1 MSPYGSDLPHRPKGL
16 GGTPMPRRPMR
27 RKLLQALTAGVV
39 LATATG
45 CSYTWKD
52 FPRLGMPTPV
62 TEEAPR
68 ILSLWQGSWAAALIT
83 GVLVWGLI
91 MWSVIFHRRSRTK
104 IEVPPQTRYNMP
116 IEALYT
122 VVPLIIV
129 SVLFYFTA
137 RDESKL
143 LALSAKPAHTI
154 NVVGFQWS
162 WVFNYVE
169 NVDGD
174 VSTPKPR
181 LLPVPE
187 GAEGEAAKPRTTQ
200 VPKELASIP
209 DRFLKDFPAGAEGVY
224 TKGVPGDRNPDKGWP
239 GPTLYLPKGEKVRF
253 ILSSNDTIHSFWV
266 VPFLFKQDVIPG
278 HTNVF
283 EVTPTQEGTFMGK
296 CAELC
301 GVDHSRMLF
310 NVKVVSPEK
319 YRAHLKELA
328 EKGQTG
334 YLPAG
339 IKQTDPA
346 RNAETNKL

>member
-1 MSPYGSDLPHRPKGL
+1 MSPYGSDRS
-16 GGTPMPRRPMR
+16 PRRPMR

-52 FPRLGMPTPV
+52 FPRLGLPTPV

-83 GVLVWGLI
+83 GILVWGLI

-104 IEVPPQTRYNMP
+104 VEVPPQTRYNMP

-143 LALSAKPAHTI
+143 LSLSAKPAHTI
-154 NVVGFQWS
+154 NVIGYQWS
-162 WVFNYVE
+162 WGFNYVE
-169 NVDGD
+169 DVDGD
-174 VSTPKPR
+174 AATPK
-181 LLPVPE
+181 
-187 GAEGEAAKPRTTQ
+187 AGE
-200 VPKELASIP
+200 VPKELAAIP
-209 DRFLKDFPAGAEGVY
+209 DRFTKDFPAGAEGVY
-224 TKGVPGDRNPDKGWP
+224 TKGVPRDRNAETGNP
-239 GPTLYLPKGEKVRF
+239 GPTLWLPKGEKVRF
-253 ILSSNDTIHSFWV
+253 ILSSNDVIHSFWV

-283 EVTPTQEGTFMGK
+283 EVTPTEEGVFMGK

-310 NVKVVSPEK
+310 NVKVVSPEAYK
-319 YRAHLKELA
+319 AHLKELA

-334 YLPAG
+334 FLPAG
-339 IKQTDPA
+339 IQQTDPA
-346 RNAETNKL
+346 RNAEVNKL

>member
-1 MSPYGSDLPHRPKGL
+1 
-16 GGTPMPRRPMR
+16 MR
-27 RKLLQALTAGVV
+27 RKLPQVLTAGLIV
-39 LATATG
+39 ATATG
-45 CSYTWKD
+45 CSPNWED

-68 ILSLWQGSWAAALIT
+68 ILSLWQGSWAAALAV

-91 MWSVIFHRRSRTK
+91 LWSVIFHRRSRTK
-104 IEVPPQTRYNMP
+104 VEVPPQTRYNMP

-143 LALSAKPAHTI
+143 LALSDKPAHTV
-154 NVVGFQWS
+154 NVVGYQWS
-162 WVFNYVE
+162 WGFNYLE
-169 NVDGD
+169 DVDGNPATGD
-174 VSTPKPR
+174 
-181 LLPVPE
+181 
-187 GAEGEAAKPRTTQ
+187 AAAQKT
-200 VPKELASIP
+200 LNAIP
-209 DRFLKDFPAGAEGVY
+209 DKYTNDFPKGAEGVY
-224 TKGVPGDRNPDKGWP
+224 DAGIPGDRNPQTGNP
-239 GPTLYLPKGEKVRF
+239 GPTLWLPKGEKVRF
-253 ILSSNDTIHSFWV
+253 ILTSRDVIHSFWV

-283 EVTPTQEGTFMGK
+283 EVTPNKEGTFLGK

-310 NVKVVSPEK
+310 NVKVVSPER
-319 YRAHLKELA
+319 YQQHLKELA

-334 YLPAG
+334 FIPSG
-339 IKQTDPA
+339 IAQSDPA
-346 RNAETNKL
+346 RNAEKNQL

>member
-1 MSPYGSDLPHRPKGL
+1 MSPYGSDRS
-16 GGTPMPRRPMR
+16 PRRPMR

-68 ILSLWQGSWAAALIT
+68 ILSLWQGSWAAALLT
-83 GVLVWGLI
+83 GILVWGLI

-104 IEVPPQTRYNMP
+104 IEVPAQTRYNMP

-143 LALSAKPAHTI
+143 LSLSAKPAHTI

-162 WVFNYVE
+162 WGFNYVE

-174 VSTPKPR
+174 AATPK
-181 LLPVPE
+181 
-187 GAEGEAAKPRTTQ
+187 AGE
-200 VPKELASIP
+200 VPKEIATIP
-209 DRFLKDFPAGAEGVY
+209 DRFTKEFPAGAEGVY
-224 TKGVPGDRNPDKGWP
+224 EKGVPGDRNPDTNNP

-253 ILSSNDTIHSFWV
+253 ILSSNDVIHSFWV

-334 YLPAG
+334 FLPAG

-346 RNAETNKL
+346 RNAELNKL

>member
-1 MSPYGSDLPHRPKGL
+1 
-16 GGTPMPRRPMR
+16 MR
-27 RKLLQALTAGVV
+27 RKLLQVLTAGVV
-39 LATATG
+39 LATASG
-45 CSYTWKD
+45 CSYTWED

-62 TEEAPR
+62 TEEAPI

-91 MWSVIFHRRSRTK
+91 LWSVFFHRRSRTK
-104 IEVPPQTRYNMP
+104 VEVPPQTRYNMP

-143 LALSAKPAHTI
+143 LALENKPAHTV

-162 WVFNYVE
+162 WGFNYVE

-174 VSTPKPR
+174 AATGTKLPKQ
-181 LLPVPE
+181 LN
-187 GAEGEAAKPRTTQ
+187 AI
-200 VPKELASIP
+200 PKRYVDE
-209 DRFLKDFPAGAEGVY
+209 FPAGAEGVY
-224 TKGVPGDRNPDKGWP
+224 AVGTPGERNPQNGNP
-239 GPTLYLPKGEKVRF
+239 GPTLWLPKGEKVRF
-253 ILSSNDTIHSFWV
+253 ILTSRDVIHSFWV
-266 VPFLFKQDVIPG
+266 VPFLMKLDVIPG
-278 HTNVF
+278 HTNAF
-283 EVTPTQEGTFMGK
+283 EVTPTREGTFRGK

-310 NVKVVSPEK
+310 NVKVVSPER
-319 YRAHLKELA
+319 YQQHLKELA

-334 YLPAG
+334 FIPSG
-339 IKQTDPA
+339 IEQTDPA

>member
-1 MSPYGSDLPHRPKGL
+1 MSPYGSDRS
-16 GGTPMPRRPMR
+16 PRRPMR

-68 ILSLWQGSWAAALIT
+68 ILSLWQGSWAAALVT
-83 GVLVWGLI
+83 GILVWGLI
-91 MWSVIFHRRSRTK
+91 IWSVIFHRRSRTK
-104 IEVPPQTRYNMP
+104 IEVPAQTRYNMP

-143 LALSAKPAHTI
+143 LALTPKPPHTI
-154 NVVGFQWS
+154 NVIGFQWS
-162 WVFNYVE
+162 WGFNYIE

-174 VSTPKPR
+174 AATPKA
-181 LLPVPE
+181 
-187 GAEGEAAKPRTTQ
+187 GA
-200 VPKELASIP
+200 VPKELAAIP
-209 DRFLKDFPAGAEGVY
+209 DRFTKDFPAGAEGVY
-224 TKGVPGDRNPDKGWP
+224 EKGVPGDRNPQTGNP
-239 GPTLYLPKGEKVRF
+239 GPTLVLPKGEKVRF
-253 ILSSNDTIHSFWV
+253 ILSSNDVIHSFWV

-283 EVTPTQEGTFMGK
+283 EVVPSQEGTFMGK

-310 NVKVVSPEK
+310 NVKVVSPEAYK
-319 YRAHLKELA
+319 TYLKELA

-334 YLPAG
+334 FLPAG
-339 IKQTDPA
+339 IQQTDPA
-346 RNAETNKL
+346 RNAEVNKL

>member
-1 MSPYGSDLPHRPKGL
+1 MSPYGSDRS
-16 GGTPMPRRPMR
+16 PRRPMR

-45 CSYTWKD
+45 CSYTWQN

-68 ILSLWQGSWAAALIT
+68 ILSLWQGSWAAALVT
-83 GVLVWGLI
+83 GILVWGLI
-91 MWSVIFHRRSRTK
+91 IWSVIFHRRSRTK
-104 IEVPPQTRYNMP
+104 VEVPPQTRYNMP

-143 LALSAKPAHTI
+143 LALSKPAHTI
-154 NVVGFQWS
+154 NVIGFQWS
-162 WVFNYVE
+162 WGFNYIE
-169 NVDGD
+169 DVDGD
-174 VSTPKPR
+174 AATPKA
-181 LLPVPE
+181 
-187 GAEGEAAKPRTTQ
+187 GA
-200 VPKELASIP
+200 VPKELAAIP
-209 DRFLKDFPAGAEGVY
+209 DRFTKDFQAGAEGVY
-224 TKGVPGDRNPDKGWP
+224 EKGVPGDRNPQTGNP
-239 GPTLYLPKGEKVRF
+239 GPTLVLPKGEKVRF
-253 ILSSNDTIHSFWV
+253 ILSSNDVIHSFWV

-283 EVTPTQEGTFMGK
+283 EVTPSQEGTFMGK

-310 NVKVVSPEK
+310 NVKVVSPEE
-319 YRAHLKELA
+319 YRAYLKELA

-334 YLPAG
+334 FLPAG

-346 RNAETNKL
+346 RNAEVNQL